1 MKRVVTS
8 VLFFV
13 LVLFTPWWVW
23 FFTGFVL
30 AFLFKNYIE
39 FPVFVLL
46 SDLAFGTNFQSFFNI
61 PYLLSI
67 IALILYF
74 ALEFIKP
81 NIRISS
87 LDRI

>member
-1 MKRVVTS
+1 VKRFLAS
-8 VLFFV
+8 VLFFI

-23 FFTGFVL
+23 FFVGLVL

-39 FPVFVLL
+39 FPIFVLF

-67 IALILYF
+67 ISLVVYF
-74 ALEFIKP
+74 ILEFIKP
-81 NIRISS
+81 NIRISH

>member
-1 MKRVVTS
+1 VKRLLAS
-8 VLFFV
+8 ALFFA

-39 FPVFVLL
+39 FPIFVLF

-67 IALILYF
+67 ISLVVYF
-74 ALEFIKP
+74 ILEFIKP
-81 NIRISS
+81 NIRISH